1 MHAGVKVAFVIGGI
15 LLVVGGMFTIRGIAA
30 FSELEGED
38 TFTLVKVTNGTIT
51 IEDDDGKGD
60 VGVTFFVEGNY
71 EDNNLNRI
79 WDHCETTNVTII
91 SAPETNSDWDQN
103 RSGDFFYDVNYEA
116 DFEGCEAHG
125 DNKNFD
131 RESLGLIRLGHACLA
146 CYAGNISFESDN
158 EVWVQ
163 YDDPILED
171 IGAGALQLGIGACS
185 CLCSLIVLIVG
196 VIVLVSATDS
206 VEDMPVM
213 INADGNMVV
222 AQPGIT
228 TLIESEPPN
237 TVSDDKTES
246 IAEVDAGDTS
256 DNSEWFN

>member
-1 MHAGVKVAFVIGGI
+1 MHTGAKVAFILGGI
-15 LLVVGGMFTIRGIAA
+15 LLVAGGLFAIRGIAGL
-30 FSELEGED
+30 SELEGED
-38 TFTLVKVTNGTIT
+38 TFTLVKVTNGTVT
-51 IEDDDGKGD
+51 IDDEDGKGD
-60 VGVTFFVEGNY
+60 VGITFFVEGKY

-91 SAPETNSDWDQN
+91 SAPETNSDWDEN
-103 RSGDFFYDVNYEA
+103 RSGDFFYEVNYEA

-131 RESLGLIRLGHACLA
+131 RDSLGLIRLGHACLA

-163 YDDPILED
+163 YDDPLIGE
-171 IGAGALQLGIGACS
+171 IGAGFLQFGAGLCTVF
-185 CLCSLIVLIVG
+185 CSLVVLVVG
-196 VIVLVSATDS
+196 VIVLVSVTDS

-222 AQPGIT
+222 AQPEVTMPIQ
-228 TLIESEPPN
+228 SEPPKE
-237 TVSDDKTES
+237 VLDDKTES
-246 IAEVDAGDTS
+246 IDESEDTS
-256 DNSEWFN
+256 GTSEWFN